1 MARDRSAATRRT
13 HLHLVSAAVFGNRPR
28 WSRHGSGPAA
38 PARRLRRTTK
48 SCAVVLPLRM
58 YWSDSHNR
66 FDLADPAERRMLYQ
80 TVLRESTTADV
91 VEHLYL
97 PTLLDI

>member
-1 MARDRSAATRRT
+1 
-13 HLHLVSAAVFGNRPR
+13 
-28 WSRHGSGPAA
+28 
-38 PARRLRRTTK
+38 
-48 SCAVVLPLRM
+48 M